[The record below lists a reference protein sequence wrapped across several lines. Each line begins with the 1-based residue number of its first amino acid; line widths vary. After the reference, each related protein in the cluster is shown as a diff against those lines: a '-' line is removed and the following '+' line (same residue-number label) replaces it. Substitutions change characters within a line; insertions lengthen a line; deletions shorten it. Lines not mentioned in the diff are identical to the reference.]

1 MSRIGR
7 LPVHELSLC
16 AAIADIVTR
25 RAERRHVA
33 VVHVRIGE
41 LRQVV
46 PDTLEFCWSM
56 VTDGT
61 YLADADLE
69 IERVPATVHCR
80 SCDQIAPMA
89 GVFAVACPAC
99 GSVEVDITAGDE
111 FDVTAL
117 DLVAL

>member
-1 MSRIGR
+1 M
-7 LPVHELSLC
+7 HELSLC

-25 RAERRHVA
+25 RAEHRHVA
-33 VVHVRIGE
+33 AVHVRIGE

-46 PDTLEFCWSM
+46 PDTLAFCWTM

-61 YLADADLE
+61 DLAD
-69 IERVPATVHCR
+69 RR
-80 SCDQIAPMA
+80 SRHRAGACDVALPHLRPESAPIAS
-89 GVFAVACPAC
+89 VFAFACSEC

>member
-1 MSRIGR
+1 MSPIGR

-25 RAERRHVA
+25 RAEHRHVA
-33 VVHVRIGE
+33 AVHVRIGE

-46 PDTLEFCWSM
+46 PDTLAFCWTM

-61 YLADADLE
+61 DLADADLD
-69 IERVPATVHCR
+69 IERVPATLHCHT
-80 SCDQIAPMA
+80 CDQIHPMA
-89 GVFAVACPAC
+89 GVFALACSEC